1 MNIDI
6 ATLIGQY
13 AFPIV
18 ACIAMAYYVKYT
30 GDKHSNEMSEMRK
43 EHKTEIEDL
52 TDRLTEALQNNTLAL
67 TKLVTL
73 IGGVDDDKSN

>member
-1 MNIDI
+1 MEFDI

-43 EHKTEIEDL
+43 EHKEEIEDL
-52 TDRLTEALQNNTLAL
+52 TDRLTEAIKNNTLAL
-67 TKLVTL
+67 TKLVVL
-73 IGGVDDDKSN
+73 IGGDSDEKDD